1 MRFLL
6 DNNLSYKLK
15 KCFVSAGHECEHVS
29 NLAMQ
34 KANDMDIWSFAR
46 SNNYI
51 IVTQDNDFTDILNFN
66 GYPPKVLLLKIG
78 NCRTNEIADLLNRN
92 MSAIQDVFEEDV
104 GIIELEQ
111 N

>member
-15 KCFVSAGHECEHVS
+15 KCFISAGHECEHVS

-34 KANDMDIWSFAR
+34 KSNDMDIWSFAR

-51 IVTQDNDFTDILNFN
+51 IVTHDNDFT
-66 GYPPKVLLLKIG
+66 
-78 NCRTNEIADLLNRN
+78 DLLNRN
-92 MSAIQDVFEEDV
+92 MSAIQDVFGEDV